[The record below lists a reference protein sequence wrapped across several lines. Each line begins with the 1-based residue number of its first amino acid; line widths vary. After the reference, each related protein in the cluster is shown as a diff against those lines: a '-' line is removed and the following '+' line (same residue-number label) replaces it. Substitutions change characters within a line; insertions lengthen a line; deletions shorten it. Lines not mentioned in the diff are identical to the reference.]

1 MITGCK
7 EMIIRLF
14 YFFLFGLINK
24 EKVYIYLYKIKI
36 IHLIMS
42 VPKYAEILSDNE
54 VNYLTNLRVDKNLN
68 VIFIRKDKKI
78 FNY

>member
-1 MITGCK
+1 MLILLK
-7 EMIIRLF
+7 VILLF
-14 YFFLFGLINK
+14 SFLSNK
-24 EKVYIYLYKIKI
+24 LGKGIYLYKIKI

-54 VNYLTNLRVDKNLN
+54 VNYLTNLRVDKNFN

>member
-1 MITGCK
+1 MF
-7 EMIIRLF
+7 IRLF

-24 EKVYIYLYKIKI
+24 EKGIYLYMIKR
-36 IHLIMS
+36 IHLIMY

-54 VNYLTNLRVDKNLN
+54 VNYLTNLRVNKNLN
-68 VIFIRKDKKI
+68 VIFIGKDKKI

>member
-7 EMIIRLF
+7 EMFIRLF

-24 EKVYIYLYKIKI
+24 EKGIYLYMIKR
-36 IHLIMS
+36 IHLIMY
-42 VPKYAEILSDNE
+42 VPKYSEILSDNE